1 MRPRRSCARLLAFA
15 LWLSRLARLGPAQGP
30 VVVPGQTGVVWRQPP
45 GWADAQLGS
54 WPSAPPAASVSV
66 GGAGLRGALDLRARS
81 LPSSGPSHGRDV
93 VVLAGGR
100 GADFVLWVSSSERG
114 EDAIVLGTGQ
124 GLRNAFDGPAQ
135 KPEGW
140 SRAAAAGA
148 SAVSR
153 RAVSQTFQTCSDEV
167 ACAVHSARVRTPAL
181 ACSACSA
188 AGLHGDPPH
197 QVRGVRRLR
206 RGGGA
211 GRP

>member
-1 MRPRRSCARLLAFA
+1 MRPCRSCARLLAFA
-15 LWLSRLARLGPAQGP
+15 LWLSRLARLGPTQGP

-81 LPSSGPSHGRDV
+81 LPSSGPSHGRGV

-124 GLRNAFDGPAQ
+124 GLRNAFDGQPRS
-135 KPEGW
+135 E
-140 SRAAAAGA
+140 AGGM
-148 SAVSR
+148 
-153 RAVSQTFQTCSDEV
+153 E
-167 ACAVHSARVRTPAL
+167 P
-181 ACSACSA
+181 
-188 AGLHGDPPH
+188 
-197 QVRGVRRLR
+197 R
-206 RGGGA
+206 RGHWRFSGEPK
-211 GRP
+211 GREPDFPDVF